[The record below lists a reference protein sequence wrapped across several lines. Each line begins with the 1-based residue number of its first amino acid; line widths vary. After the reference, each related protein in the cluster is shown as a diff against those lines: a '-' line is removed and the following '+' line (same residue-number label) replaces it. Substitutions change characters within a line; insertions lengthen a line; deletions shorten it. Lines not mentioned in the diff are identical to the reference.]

1 MAGIKQVR
9 NRKLLPDL
17 RKEGHLS
24 KDIVLSTTEKH
35 GVPAGS
41 RLFSHHTLASVRK
54 LSFYHPFSI
63 PEDSL
68 DIILAATYDHSYEH
82 FADKEDLYLQPET
95 RGCETWRRLRNTVG
109 KPPKPKIPLVSFL
122 SLARVT
128 ELHFHFTG
136 FLDVDPAKK
145 AKRVQSWYLYEQ
157 YKSLEKNQ
165 IDGAQVLRDRSCQE
179 KILHKELEERRAR
192 RHFCNQLGSCNSDGR
207 MQSCMGSDAGTLTS
221 LSTDDF
227 IDNFCGF
234 QESSET
240 IVNSDQTYDLSN
252 DNNTAVTY
260 QETSNTLE
268 KEIETNS
275 DLTTELKVV
284 KQNIEDSVNMQLEAM
299 KENIQCLEKYAKQ
312 SFVDK
317 AEEPIVK
324 SLKHCTGYKSA
335 EYDNSL
341 LAIWSGLVSFAYQVM
356 RLNRGDIL
364 QPYVSPIKFES
375 DELNSGNIDYNK
387 KHYTPSHNSK
397 ETPTSSTI
405 KEHIKLIN
413 IGRRNRRNVRHKIKD
428 DNHACNC
435 LPIVET
441 FSPRIRIFN
450 SSTTNR
456 WLGENNPPK
465 RSCSQNCNCRRV
477 KKVVN
482 PMIKLSRYIDS
493 VLKDL
498 ED

>member
-1 MAGIKQVR
+1 M
-9 NRKLLPDL
+9 
-17 RKEGHLS
+17 
-24 KDIVLSTTEKH
+24 
-35 GVPAGS
+35 
-41 RLFSHHTLASVRK
+41 
-54 LSFYHPFSI
+54 
-63 PEDSL
+63 
-68 DIILAATYDHSYEH
+68 
-82 FADKEDLYLQPET
+82 ET
-95 RGCETWRRLRNTVG
+95 RHPG
-109 KPPKPKIPLVSFL
+109 
-122 SLARVT
+122 
-128 ELHFHFTG
+128 
-136 FLDVDPAKK
+136 KK

-179 KILHKELEERRAR
+179 KLLHKELEERRAR
-192 RHFCNQLGSCNSDGR
+192 RHYCNQMVSCNSEGR

-221 LSTDDF
+221 VSTNDF

-234 QESSET
+234 QESDDT
-240 IVNSDQTYDLSN
+240 IVNSDQTYDLSYERTRYQDAS
-252 DNNTAVTY
+252 DNKPAVTY
-260 QETSNTLE
+260 QENSNTLE
-268 KEIETNS
+268 REIETNS
-275 DLTTELKVV
+275 DLNTELNVV
-284 KQNIEDSVNMQLEAM
+284 KQNIEESVNMQLEAM

-317 AEEPIVK
+317 TEEPIK
-324 SLKHCTGYKSA
+324 SLKHCSVYKA

-356 RLNRGDIL
+356 RLNRNCYYDCSTQLLTAVLFCDILWKGVNKMCDIL
-364 QPYVSPIKFES
+364 QPYVTPIKF
-375 DELNSGNIDYNK
+375 DNDVNYSGNNNLTK
-387 KHYTPSHNSK
+387 KHYTPSHISK
-397 ETPTSSTI
+397 GTQRSSTV
-405 KEHIKLIN
+405 KEQLKLIN
-413 IGRRNRRNVRHKIKD
+413 IGRRNRRNVKNKIKD
-428 DNHACNC
+428 DSHAFHC
-435 LPIVET
+435 LPSVET

-456 WLGENNPPK
+456 WLEESNLPK